1 MSAPGRLPNA
11 PIPPAGPRPDV
22 LAGMAFMAASALTGT
37 IMSVFIRE
45 LRFTMDPFMM
55 SFFRAVFGC
64 LVLAPWVIRRGF
76 VPLRTKRL
84 GLFVVY
90 GAVLSGIT
98 ILFFTALG
106 YASIATVTAL
116 SFSMPLFAT
125 VGVVLVFHEPLR
137 AGRVMALVV
146 GLGGTLVILRP
157 GVIPLDF
164 GSIMAL
170 TGSVIG
176 AIGILTVKSLVRTE
190 TAFTVTVYTSLMA
203 APFSLIFAI
212 PFWKTPTPTEFL
224 LLFGL
229 GICGS
234 ITHFCQAHAY
244 RLADVTVVTP
254 LDFTRLIWAAILG
267 YVAFGESPDV
277 WTWVGGTVIFAA
289 AFALIYRER
298 HG

>member
-1 MSAPGRLPNA
+1 MSESASSRDAPA
-11 PIPPAGPRPDV
+11 PPDRPQSNV
-22 LAGMAFMAASALTGT
+22 AGMGFMAASALTGT

-64 LVLAPWVIRRGF
+64 VVLAPWVIRHGF
-76 VPLRTKRL
+76 APLRTKRL
-84 GLFVVY
+84 GLFAVY
-90 GAVLSGIT
+90 GAILSGIT
-98 ILFFTALG
+98 IMFFTALG

-125 VGVVLVFHEPLR
+125 VGVIVFFHEPLR
-137 AGRVMALVV
+137 AARVVALLI
-146 GLGGTLVILRP
+146 GLVGTLIILRP
-157 GVIPLDF
+157 GIIPIDF

-170 TGSVIG
+170 TGSVVG
-176 AIGILTVKSLVRTE
+176 AIGILTVKSLVRTDS
-190 TAFTVTVYTSLMA
+190 AFTVTVYTSLMA
-203 APFSLIFAI
+203 APFSLMFAI
-212 PFWKTPTPTEFL
+212 PFWRTPTATEFL

-229 GICGS
+229 GLCGS
-234 ITHFCQAHAY
+234 LTHFCQAHAY

-267 YVAFGESPDV
+267 YIAFGESPDA

-289 AFALIYRER
+289 AFALVYRER
-298 HG
+298 TK